1 MYPSELTSGWQQQN
15 IRESKKRLYDGTT
28 LVLIAFSVAFFSRI
42 FCSVT
47 GAPSALNH
55 AHFIVVPLTSAII
68 LVTAK
73 PKNRQ
78 QIKIVQALLAGLMI
92 LFTVTVASALLNGAG
107 IINAVLSFL
116 MLGNPFLLLASIVFL
131 PMSSRSFSRFRR
143 WIIISSFAN
152 MALAFCQW
160 PLLKAGVIS
169 AAGLNEGD
177 GMAGVFFVSGAG
189 NYVSATVSI
198 YFGLYYLVLAK
209 TAPFWL
215 RISVL
220 GAALFQVQLSDSKQ
234 VLVAL
239 FGGGILLAFL
249 SMRDAGKALTYA
261 IGILCL
267 LAAFYWCIYNIDALY
282 AFRVYLDKDNV
293 WGLDG
298 QAAYIKPAAFRII
311 PTYFHSFLNWLL
323 GLGPGHTV
331 GRLGGWL
338 LEENWEIFSALGA
351 TRHPASEAV
360 LEAYFGNW
368 LALEST
374 IFCPLFGWA
383 GIWGDIGL
391 FGLGAYLTL
400 AYIVW
405 QYLCRENLSRLMML
419 SVLVFG
425 FIFTQI
431 EEPGFMLYTAALI
444 GLCWREQ
451 RISPTNSWIS
461 TVLPNRHPFQ

>member
-1 MYPSELTSGWQQQN
+1 MYPSDLTPGWQQQN
-15 IRESKKRLYDGTT
+15 IREPKKWLYDGTT
-28 LVLIAFSVAFFSRI
+28 LVLVAFSVAFFSRI

-47 GAPSALNH
+47 RAPAALNH
-55 AHFIVVPLTSAII
+55 AHFVVVPVVAAII
-68 LVTAK
+68 LTTAK

-78 QIKIVQALLAGLMI
+78 QLRITQTFLAGLMI
-92 LFTVTVASALLNGAG
+92 LFTVTVASALLNNAG
-107 IINAVLSFL
+107 IVNALLSFL

-131 PMSSRSFSRFRR
+131 PMSARSFARFRK
-143 WIIISSFAN
+143 WIIRSSFAN

-160 PLLKAGVIS
+160 PLLKAGVI
-169 AAGLNEGD
+169 AADGLNEGD
-177 GMAGVFFVSGAG
+177 GMGGVFFVSGAG

-198 YFGLYYLVLAK
+198 YFGIYYLLFAK
-209 TAPFWL
+209 AAPLWL
-215 RISVL
+215 RISIL

-239 FGGGILLAFL
+239 FGGGILLAFTTMKDI
-249 SMRDAGKALTYA
+249 SKALMYA
-261 IGILCL
+261 IGIILIM
-267 LAAFYWCIYNIDALY
+267 AVFYWCIYNIDGLY

-298 QAAYIKPAAFRII
+298 EAAYIKPAAFRII
-311 PTYFHSFLNWLL
+311 PTYFHSFLNWLV

-338 LEENWEIFSALGA
+338 LEENWEIFGALGA

-360 LEAYFGNW
+360 LAAYFGNW

-383 GIWGDIGL
+383 GIWGDLGL
-391 FGLGAYLTL
+391 LGLGAYLFL
-400 AYIVW
+400 GYIVW
-405 QYLCRENLSRLMML
+405 QCICRDNLSRLMML

-451 RISPTNSWIS
+451 RMETPQSWSS
-461 TVLPNRHPFQ
+461 TVLYYHTP